1 MRRLRRQRLR
11 GGFGGAIHARGIALW
26 SAALSVGIF
35 CVWEHVYSATL
46 ASDIEA
52 LRAERADT
60 MAEIGFL
67 GMKCTE
73 LSSRERVEEYATV
86 RLAMRYP
93 TGDEIVWLRPDG
105 RLVTDAPYE
114 ARVKER
120 INAATQG

>member
-1 MRRLRRQRLR
+1 MRRLRRRR
-11 GGFGGAIHARGIALW
+11 FHAGFGGAIHVRGIALW
-26 SAALSVGIF
+26 AAALSIGVF

-46 ASDIEA
+46 ASDITTLKEK
-52 LRAERADT
+52 RADVT
-60 MAEIGFL
+60 AEIGFL

-86 RLAMRYP
+86 RLGMRYP

-105 RLVTDAPYE
+105 RPVVDAAYE
-114 ARVKER
+114 ARVEER